1 MRCGCMF
8 CWWNMFVV
16 TWFEGD
22 VSPAEDV
29 TRGDGE
35 QSEVLTVL
43 DLTLAE
49 RQGHCIQLVPYAV
62 AWGSPRTPSNKY
74 PEIILQFYHQPY
86 FWSATFFLKIS
97 NQTQLGEL
105 AWMKKKLSF
114 TVKATY
120 NHCGFPSSRS
130 STRLFFSLVAAA
142 ALSDL
147 KKAIAQ
153 CICQQKALGAF
164 WSSFMPDLDEGS
176 AFETRSSFYQYNCF
190 LGWIPFKTSKTKW
203 HNLKKKPSICLSF
216 FRESI
221 IFFSL

>member
-62 AWGSPRTPSNKY
+62 AWGSPRTPSNKH
-74 PEIILQFYHQPY
+74 PEILLQFYHLPY
-86 FWSATFFLKIS
+86 FWSATLFLKIS
-97 NQTQLGEL
+97 NQTQLGKLE
-105 AWMKKKLSF
+105 WKKNWASLSRLHITTVVFLIPGVPQDYFFLWLLQQHYLIWRKL
-114 TVKATY
+114 
-120 NHCGFPSSRS
+120 
-130 STRLFFSLVAAA
+130 
-142 ALSDL
+142 
-147 KKAIAQ
+147 
-153 CICQQKALGAF
+153 
-164 WSSFMPDLDEGS
+164 
-176 AFETRSSFYQYNCF
+176 
-190 LGWIPFKTSKTKW
+190 
-203 HNLKKKPSICLSF
+203 
-216 FRESI
+216 
-221 IFFSL
+221 